1 MENNNILHL
10 VLKKQW
16 YDLIGSGIK
25 KEEYREIKPYWIK
38 RLWCNPTF
46 DRNGRVI
53 EKKPITDWTINVCKE
68 RNIDLIEMAHKGNM
82 LPKDFNTVCF
92 HLGYTDTKM
101 TFQIK
106 SITVDTGK
114 EEWGAEKDKQYFV
127 IKLGDRLL

>member
-1 MENNNILHL
+1 MEDNTLHL

-16 YDLIGSGIK
+16 YDLIESGIK

-38 RLWCNPTF
+38 RLWYNPTF
-46 DRNGRVI
+46 DRNGHVI
-53 EKKPITDWTINVCKE
+53 EKKPITDWVINVCKE

-82 LPKDFNTVCF
+82 LPKDFNNVCF
-92 HLGYTDTKM
+92 HFGYTNTKM

-114 EEWGAEKDKQYFV
+114 EEWGAEKDKLYFV
-127 IKLGDRLL
+127 IKLGVKLS